1 MKKSQLWKIY
11 VAKNPAFERDGNVTL
26 STRGLRKLFDQTWDL
41 ALHEGEE
48 EHEPTPQPENP
59 AAVAD
64 LMKIFGMS

>member
-26 STRGLRKLFDQTWDL
+26 STRGLRKMFDQTWDL
-41 ALHEGEE
+41 AFHEGEE
-48 EHEPTPQPENP
+48 ENEPTPQPENP